1 MKVSCLIAKPRGF
14 GRKPFVGKLVVIMI
28 HTLIVIIIN
37 TLFFLQKVVVNGF
50 EIPKGYSV
58 AYLTRN
64 ANMDPSAFKEPEKFL
79 PERWEAT

>member
-1 MKVSCLIAKPRGF
+1 MIYT
-14 GRKPFVGKLVVIMI
+14 LVIVMI
-28 HTLIVIIIN
+28 Y
-37 TLFFLQKVVVNGF
+37 TLFFLQNVIVNGF

-64 ANMDPSAFKEPEKFL
+64 ANMDPIVFKEPERFL

>member
-1 MKVSCLIAKPRGF
+1 
-14 GRKPFVGKLVVIMI
+14 MI
-28 HTLIVIIIN
+28 Y
-37 TLFFLQKVVVNGF
+37 TLFFLQNVIVNGF

-64 ANMDPSAFKEPEKFL
+64 ANMDPIVFKEPERFL